1 MQVKKQQLELEME
14 QQTFKIGE
22 RVHQSCILSYCLFNV
37 HAEYIML
44 NAWRNEPQ
52 VGIKIAERI
61 INNLRSADDNTLMAE
76 KKKELNSFLMNAK
89 EESENVHLKLNIK
102 KKKQKQK
109 TKFMVSSLVLLIQL
123 TEPIILLFTLS
134 SLFTEPG

>member
-1 MQVKKQQLELEME
+1 
-14 QQTFKIGE
+14 
-22 RVHQSCILSYCLFNV
+22 
-37 HAEYIML
+37 
-44 NAWRNEPQ
+44 
-52 VGIKIAERI
+52 
-61 INNLRSADDNTLMAE
+61 
-76 KKKELNSFLMNAK
+76 MNAK